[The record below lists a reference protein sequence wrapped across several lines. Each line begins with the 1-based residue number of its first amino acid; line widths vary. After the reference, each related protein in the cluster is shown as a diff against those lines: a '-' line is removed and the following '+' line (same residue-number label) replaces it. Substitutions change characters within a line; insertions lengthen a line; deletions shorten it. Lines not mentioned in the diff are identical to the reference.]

1 MGKILIVKT
10 SSMGDV
16 IHTLPAIT
24 DATKQLSN
32 VNFTWVVEPAF
43 SEIPTWH
50 PSVVEVIP
58 VPFRKFRKQPLELI
72 KNGEVKKFLNCLRKE
87 KYDYIIDAQGLLKSA
102 FITAIAN
109 GLRCGLDRK
118 SAWEPLASLVY
129 QKKANVN
136 PKLHAI
142 TRMRKL
148 FSSILEY
155 PLDEDSTPE
164 YGLNLKFAGSIEQKP
179 YVIFIHGTTWLT
191 KEWPESYWTQLAKLA
206 VAAGYEVLLPW
217 GNLEE
222 HSRAIRIKG
231 EQNGVKVLPKTSLS
245 ELANLLAHASGAVSV
260 DTGLGHL
267 AAALSVPTVSIYGPT
282 DPNEVGTIGR
292 NQYHLTVG
300 FNCSPCR
307 NQKCGYQFSSSVTP
321 ACFAT
326 VTPSIVWQHLTQAV
340 EVAPKD

>member
-1 MGKILIVKT
+1 MSKILIVKT

-24 DATKQLSN
+24 DAVKHFPTVS
-32 VNFTWVVEPAF
+32 FTWVVEPAF
-43 SEIPTWH
+43 AEIPSWH
-50 PSVVEVIP
+50 PSVVEVIA
-58 VPFRKFRKQPLELI
+58 VPLRKFRKQPLELI
-72 KNGEVKKFLNCLRKE
+72 KNGQVKKFLNSLRKE
-87 KYDYIIDAQGLLKSA
+87 KYDYVIDAQGLMKSA
-102 FITAIAN
+102 LITAIAK

-155 PLDEDSTPE
+155 PFDDTTPD
-164 YGLNLKFAGSIEQKP
+164 YGLNLKFAQRSERKP

-191 KEWPESYWTQLAKLA
+191 KEWPESYWAQLAKLA

-217 GNLEE
+217 GNPEE
-222 HSRAIRIKG
+222 EKRAIRIKG
-231 EQNGVKVLPKTSLS
+231 EQDGVEVLPKTSLS
-245 ELANLLAHASGAVSV
+245 ELAGLLAHADGAVSV

-282 DPNEVGTIGR
+282 DPKEVGTIGR
-292 NQYHLTVG
+292 NQQHLSVE
-300 FNCSPCR
+300 FDCSPCR
-307 NQKCGYQFSSSVTP
+307 NQKCGYQFSSSVAP

-326 VTPSIVWQHLTQAV
+326 ITPSNVWNHLVKVV
-340 EVAPKD
+340 EGAANS

>member
-1 MGKILIVKT
+1 MSKILIVKT

-24 DATKQLSN
+24 DAAKHFPG

-43 SEIPTWH
+43 AEIPTWH

-58 VPFRKFRKQPLELI
+58 VPFRKFRKKPVELI
-72 KNGEVKKFLNCLRKE
+72 KNGEVRKFFNDLRKE
-87 KYDYIIDAQGLLKSA
+87 KYDYVIDAQGLLKSA
-102 FITAIAN
+102 FITAIAK

-118 SAWEPLASLVY
+118 SAWEPLACLVY

-142 TRMRKL
+142 TRMRQL
-148 FSSILEY
+148 FSRILEY
-155 PLDEDSTPE
+155 SFDDDSIPD
-164 YGLNLKFAGSIEQKP
+164 YGLNLKFAEKLEHKP
-179 YVIFIHGTTWLT
+179 YLIFIHGTTWLT
-191 KEWPESYWTQLAKLA
+191 KEWPESYWAQLAKLA
-206 VAAGYEVLLPW
+206 VASGYEVLLPW

-222 HSRAIRIKG
+222 EKRAVRIKG
-231 EQNGVKVLPKTSLS
+231 ELSEVKVLPKTSLS
-245 ELANLLAHASGAVSV
+245 ELANLLAHANGAVSV

-282 DPNEVGTIGR
+282 DPKEVGTVGR
-292 NQYHLTVG
+292 NQQHLSVE
-300 FNCSPCR
+300 FNCSPCW

-321 ACFAT
+321 ACFTT
-326 VTPSIVWQHLTQAV
+326 VTPSIVWHHLTQAI
-340 EVAPKD
+340 EVAAKD